1 MNFREKMM
9 RWMQGRNGM
18 DDLARFESILVWIL
32 LIISLFVRN
41 PSVYL
46 LTLALIIHMYFRVF
60 SKNLSKRCSENQAFR
75 NWRYQW
81 NVKLQKTKR
90 RLKDGRTYKY
100 FRCPMCKQKIRVP
113 RGHGK
118 ICVICPKCREEFI
131 KRT

>member
-1 MNFREKMM
+1 MSFREKMM

-60 SKNLSKRCSENQAFR
+60 SKNLSKRYSENQAFR

-100 FRCPMCKQKIRVP
+100 FRCLMCKKKIRVT